1 MGEVTRPALHLRE
14 RPHSQAIHNNTSTP
28 CTASIR
34 DKRRLSFRGIQK
46 TKDIASSRAT
56 RTVRDFKRNRRR
68 AACTGH
74 VGKLSSLITDI
85 RRKCPSEIASNP
97 QTFEAA
103 SCASSVYASSTG
115 NATHSSNFRDH
126 NTANP
131 TRHATVNFHISR
143 YTQPQYRA

>member
-1 MGEVTRPALHLRE
+1 MGEVTRPALHLRQ
-14 RPHSQAIHNNTSTP
+14 RPHSQAIHHKTTTP
-28 CTASIR
+28 CRAKFR
-34 DKRRLSFRGIQK
+34 DKQRLRFRGIQK

-56 RTVRDFKRNRRR
+56 RTIRGFKRNRRR

-85 RRKCPSEIASNP
+85 RRKCPSEIASNT
-97 QTFEAA
+97 QTFQAA

-115 NATHSSNFRDH
+115 NATHSSNPRDH